1 MDNLEEMGKLLE
13 RYTFLRLNQEDLE
26 NINRP
31 VTSNEIE
38 PIM

>member
-26 NINRP
+26 YINRP